1 MISRDEKKGQSC
13 KEKKRGLFLA
23 GKFVEEVK
31 TQVGRSTST
40 ELLVKSRNGR
50 WEGLRGNLD
59 VRGL

>member
-40 ELLVKSRNGR
+40 ELLVKSRNG
-50 WEGLRGNLD
+50 
-59 VRGL
+59 